1 MTEKGSSKNNVQNS
15 KSEKHKINLPIS
27 TKHFFALLILIL
39 GVCTAVIVIEKRL
52 PPGLKIAD
60 ERNYPNRFIAERAFN
75 HLKNLT
81 KIGSRIVGS
90 HENEVLAVDLLK
102 NEIRNIMKNAKQHN
116 VIEFDVQKV
125 SGSFAL
131 EFLDGMTNVYQDL
144 QNVVVKI
151 GSKIKSP
158 HSLLI
163 NCHFDTVVDSPG
175 KFILFLINYI
185 LYLKYCK
192 SIDCYLLIR
201 IILAK

>member
-1 MTEKGSSKNNVQNS
+1 MRQRTNEKRSSKNDVQNS
-15 KSEKHKINLPIS
+15 NNSEKLKINLPITTS
-27 TKHFFALLILIL
+27 HFLGLLVLILA
-39 GVCTAVIVIEKRL
+39 VCTLVIIIEKQL

-60 ERNYPNRFIAERAFN
+60 ANKYPDKFIAERAYN

-90 HENEVLAVDLLK
+90 VENEILAVELLK
-102 NEIRNIMKNAKQHN
+102 REIGDIIKNAKEHN
-116 VIEFDVQKV
+116 IIELDVQKV

-131 EFLDGMTNVYQDL
+131 TFLDGMTNVYEDL
-144 QNVVVKI
+144 QNVVVKV

-175 KFILFLINYI
+175 KLT
-185 LYLKYCK
+185 
-192 SIDCYLLIR
+192 
-201 IILAK
+201 